1 MVDLKEE
8 LPMDTGRYSLLERP
22 RQRQARP
29 YPYPLRATWP
39 QISRS
44 RENATRPAKRAR
56 GPAWLLLY
64 ALLPFAALL
73 CAFAEY
79 ITGRDGWRRLTEGLV
94 AFVVIGLAWVWLRAN
109 RGALSRVTSDPE
121 MGIES
126 QDFTVEVQK
135 ASPQVIRLEPR
146 RSRPER

>member
-1 MVDLKEE
+1 MVDLKEG
-8 LPMDTGRYSLLERP
+8 LPMDTGRYSLLKRP
-22 RQRQARP
+22 RRRQAKP
-29 YPYPLRATWP
+29 HPYPLRATWP

-44 RENATRPAKRAR
+44 RAKATRPVTRAR
-56 GPAWLLLY
+56 GPAWVLLY

-79 ITGRDGWRRLTEGLV
+79 FSGSGGWRRLTEGLV
-94 AFVVIGLAWVWLRAN
+94 AFLVIGLAWVWVRAN

-126 QDFTVEVQK
+126 QNFTVEVQK

-146 RSRPER
+146 RSRSER